1 MYSNDSVYDVTGSDN
16 TSIVLCG
23 LMPEENYFILVR
35 AYQDILGPAT
45 ALDIATDDGNHRSQ
59 CDNLSMYSLY
69 LALTIVMS
77 TLISPIT
84 SVTGLT
90 YEVQCETNTVPDT
103 LTITVDSMPYNITQ
117 QFIGNTTY
125 ISEVTITEFT
135 GADIIVQCIWNI
147 DEESFVDYDIY
158 IIEGELK

>member
-1 MYSNDSVYDVTGSDN
+1 
-16 TSIVLCG
+16 
-23 LMPEENYFILVR
+23 
-35 AYQDILGPAT
+35 
-45 ALDIATDDGNHRSQ
+45 
-59 CDNLSMYSLY
+59 
-69 LALTIVMS
+69 MS

-117 QFIGNTTY
+117 QFIGNMTY
-125 ISEVTITEFT
+125 ISEVIITEFT